1 MSGRSCPKCGG
12 SDLEADPGRGDLHC
26 TNCGLVV
33 DDATV
38 VSEVQFQEGRSG
50 GVLVVGQ
57 NVTATGMVRGC
68 GNIVGGFFGLSRES
82 RQITLDNAERKIKE
96 VAAQIRLNNSGIS
109 VAHNIYKRALQKRL
123 THGRKNTHV
132 IAACVYM
139 ACRLDSKNNSI
150 MLLDLSD
157 TMQVNVYELGRT
169 YLKLSSALHI
179 NIPTIDPCIY
189 IIR

>member
-1 MSGRSCPKCGG
+1 MSDRSCPKCGG

-26 TNCGLVV
+26 TNCGLVL
-33 DDATV
+33 DEATI

-50 GVLVVGQ
+50 GSHIVGQ
-57 NVTATGMVRGC
+57 TVTGA
-68 GNIVGGFFGLSRES
+68 GNLRAGNTVGGFFGISTRES
-82 RQITLDNAERKIKE
+82 RQITLDNAERRIKE